1 MRVPM
6 RAEVATRF
14 VETMLARFEVPDM
27 FNEDPKRPVPVRFD
41 TVMLE
46 LIRFA
51 RFEVPEMFSE
61 EPVMDIIEIFDAVR
75 FDETM
80 FARLLV
86 PEILAVVDLAD
97 PVMRLVHS
105 KLRTFDVP
113 ERFIVDP
120 TS

>member
-27 FNEDPKRPVPVRFD
+27 FNEDPKRPVP
-41 TVMLE
+41 
-46 LIRFA
+46 
-51 RFEVPEMFSE
+51 
-61 EPVMDIIEIFDAVR
+61 EIFDAVR
-75 FDETM
+75 FDETIFARFEVPVTFRVDPKRPPAEM
-80 FARLLV
+80 LDTVILELTRFARLLV
-86 PEILAVVDLAD
+86 PEMFAVVDLAD
-97 PVMRLVHS
+97 PVTRLVHS

-120 TS
+120 VS